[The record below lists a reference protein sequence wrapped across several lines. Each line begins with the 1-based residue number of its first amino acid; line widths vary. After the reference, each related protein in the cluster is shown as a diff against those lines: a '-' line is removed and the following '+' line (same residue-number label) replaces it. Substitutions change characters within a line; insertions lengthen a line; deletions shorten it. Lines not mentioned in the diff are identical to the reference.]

1 MKKKNKTFGVIGLGT
16 FGYHVAK
23 TLAQGGAEV
32 IACDVDEERV
42 REVSEYVSLAYVLD
56 ATDAKALKESGITK
70 VDTAVVSIGE
80 NVEASILV
88 VVQLKELG
96 VKEVVARAVNPLHGK
111 VLEKL
116 GVDRVVYPEKE
127 MAIRVAHSLLV
138 EEFIEEIP
146 IGEKHSLFEIKA
158 FDFMLGKTLR
168 ELDVRRR
175 FGVSVLA
182 IKRGENLI
190 INPMGDDKI
199 LPGDILVVLGTTEQ
213 LSSMASQRAFP
224 SQSP

>member
-1 MKKKNKTFGVIGLGT
+1 MKRKNKTFGVIGLGR
-16 FGYHVAK
+16 FGYHVAR

-32 IACDVDEERV
+32 IACDVDEEKV
-42 REVSEYVSLAYVLD
+42 REISEYVSLAYVLD
-56 ATDAKALKESGITK
+56 ATDAKALKESGIAN

-80 NVEASILV
+80 NIEASILI

-96 VKEVVARAVNPLHGK
+96 VKEIVAKAVNPLHGK

-138 EEFIEEIP
+138 GEFIEEIP
-146 IGEKHSLFEIKA
+146 IGEKHSLFELKA

-168 ELDVRRR
+168 ELDVRKR

-190 INPMGDDKI
+190 VNPMGDEKI

-213 LSSMASQRAFP
+213 LSSMASQ
-224 SQSP
+224 

>member
-1 MKKKNKTFGVIGLGT
+1 MKKKNRTFGVIGLGR
-16 FGYHVAK
+16 FGYHVAR

-32 IACDVDEERV
+32 IACDVDEEKV
-42 REVSEYVSLAYVLD
+42 REISEYVSLAYVLD
-56 ATDAKALKESGITK
+56 ATDAKALKESGIAN
-70 VDTAVVSIGE
+70 VDVAVVSVGE
-80 NVEASILV
+80 NIEASILI

-96 VKEVVARAVNPLHGK
+96 VKEIVAKAVNPLHGK

-127 MAIRVAHSLLV
+127 MAIRVAHSLLAG
-138 EEFIEEIP
+138 EFIEEIP
-146 IGEKHSLFEIKA
+146 IGEKHSLFELKA

-168 ELDVRRR
+168 ELDVRKR

-190 INPMGDDKI
+190 VNPMGDEKI

-213 LSSMASQRAFP
+213 LSNMASQ
-224 SQSP
+224 

>member
-1 MKKKNKTFGVIGLGT
+1 MKRKNRTFSVIGLGR
-16 FGYHVAK
+16 FGYYVAR

-32 IACDVDEERV
+32 IACDVDEEKV
-42 REVSEYVSLAYVLD
+42 REISEYVSLAYVLD
-56 ATDAKALKESGITK
+56 ATDAKALKESGIAN
-70 VDTAVVSIGE
+70 VDVAVVSVGE
-80 NVEASILV
+80 SIEASILI

-96 VKEVVARAVNPLHGK
+96 VKEIVAKAVNPLHGK

-127 MAIRVAHSLLV
+127 MAIRVAHSLLAG
-138 EEFIEEIP
+138 EFIEEIP
-146 IGEKHSLFEIKA
+146 IGEKHSLFELKA

-168 ELDVRRR
+168 ELDVRKR

-190 INPMGDDKI
+190 VNPMGDEKI

-213 LSSMASQRAFP
+213 LSTMASQ
-224 SQSP
+224 

>member
-1 MKKKNKTFGVIGLGT
+1 MKKKNRTFGVIGLGR
-16 FGYHVAK
+16 FGYHVAR

-32 IACDVDEERV
+32 IACDVDEEKV
-42 REVSEYVSLAYVLD
+42 REISEYVSLAYVLD
-56 ATDAKALKESGITK
+56 ATDAKALKESGIAD
-70 VDTAVVSIGE
+70 VDVAVVSVGE
-80 NVEASILV
+80 NIEASILI

-96 VKEVVARAVNPLHGK
+96 VKEIVAKAVNPLHGK

-138 EEFIEEIP
+138 GEFIEEIP
-146 IGEKHSLFEIKA
+146 IGEKYSLFELKA

-168 ELDVRRR
+168 ELDIRRR

-190 INPMGDDKI
+190 VNPMGDEKI

-213 LSSMASQRAFP
+213 LSNMASQ
-224 SQSP
+224 

>member
-1 MKKKNKTFGVIGLGT
+1 VKKKKKNRTFGVIGLGT
-16 FGYHVAK
+16 FGYHVAR
-23 TLAQGGAEV
+23 TLSQGGAEV
-32 IACDVDEERV
+32 IACDVDEEKV

-56 ATDAKALKESGITK
+56 ATDAKALKESGIAN

-80 NVEASILV
+80 NIEASILI

-127 MAIRVAHSLLV
+127 MAIKVAHSLLV
-138 EEFIEEIP
+138 DELIEEIP

-168 ELDVRRR
+168 ELDIRRR

-190 INPMGDDKI
+190 VNPMGDEKI

-213 LSSMASQRAFP
+213 LSTMASQ
-224 SQSP
+224 

>member
-1 MKKKNKTFGVIGLGT
+1 MKKKNRTFGVIGLGR
-16 FGYHVAK
+16 FGYHVAR

-32 IACDVDEERV
+32 IACDVDEEKV

-56 ATDAKALKESGITK
+56 ATDAKALKESGIAN

-80 NVEASILV
+80 NIEASILI

-96 VKEVVARAVNPLHGK
+96 VKEVVAKAITPLHGK

-127 MAIRVAHSLLV
+127 MAIRVAHSLLAG
-138 EEFIEEIP
+138 EFIEEIP
-146 IGEKHSLFEIKA
+146 IGEKHSLFELKA

-168 ELDVRRR
+168 DLDVRRR

-190 INPMGDDKI
+190 VNPMGDEKI

-213 LSSMASQRAFP
+213 FSSMASQ
-224 SQSP
+224 

>member
-1 MKKKNKTFGVIGLGT
+1 MKRKNKTFGVIGLGR
-16 FGYHVAK
+16 FGYHVAR

-32 IACDVDEERV
+32 IACDVDEEKV

-56 ATDAKALKESGITK
+56 ATDAKALKESGIAN

-80 NVEASILV
+80 NIEASILI

-96 VKEVVARAVNPLHGK
+96 VKEVVAKAITPLHGK

-127 MAIRVAHSLLV
+127 MAIRVAHSLLAG
-138 EEFIEEIP
+138 EFIEEIP
-146 IGEKHSLFEIKA
+146 IGEKHSLFELKA

-190 INPMGDDKI
+190 VNPVGDEKV

-213 LSSMASQRAFP
+213 LSSMASQ
-224 SQSP
+224 

>member
-1 MKKKNKTFGVIGLGT
+1 MKRKNKTFGVIGLGR
-16 FGYHVAK
+16 FGYHVAR

-32 IACDVDEERV
+32 IACDVDEEKV
-42 REVSEYVSLAYVLD
+42 REISEYVSLAYVLD
-56 ATDAKALKESGITK
+56 ATDAKALKESGIAN

-80 NVEASILV
+80 NIEASILI

-96 VKEVVARAVNPLHGK
+96 VKEIVAKAVNPLHGK

-138 EEFIEEIP
+138 GEFIEEIP
-146 IGEKHSLFEIKA
+146 IGEKHSLFELKA

-190 INPMGDDKI
+190 VNPVGDEKV

-213 LSSMASQRAFP
+213 LSSMASQ
-224 SQSP
+224 

>member
-1 MKKKNKTFGVIGLGT
+1 MKKKNRTFGVIGLGR
-16 FGYHVAK
+16 FGYHVAR

-42 REVSEYVSLAYVLD
+42 REISEYVSLAYVLD
-56 ATDAKALKESGITK
+56 ATDAKALKESGIAN

-80 NVEASILV
+80 NIEASILI

-96 VKEVVARAVNPLHGK
+96 VKEVVAKAITPLHGK

-138 EEFIEEIP
+138 GEFIEEIP
-146 IGEKHSLFEIKA
+146 IGEKHSLFELKA

-190 INPMGDDKI
+190 VNPVGDEKV

-213 LSSMASQRAFP
+213 LSSMASQ
-224 SQSP
+224 

>member
-1 MKKKNKTFGVIGLGT
+1 MKKKNRTFGVIGLGR
-16 FGYHVAK
+16 FGYHVAR

-32 IACDVDEERV
+32 IACDVDEEKV

-56 ATDAKALKESGITK
+56 ATDAKALKESGIAN

-80 NVEASILV
+80 NIEASILI

-96 VKEVVARAVNPLHGK
+96 VKEVVAKAITPLHGK

-127 MAIRVAHSLLV
+127 MAIRVAHSLLAG
-138 EEFIEEIP
+138 EFIEEIP
-146 IGEKHSLFEIKA
+146 IGEKHSLFELKA

-168 ELDVRRR
+168 ELDIRRR

-190 INPMGDDKI
+190 VNPMGDEKI

-213 LSSMASQRAFP
+213 FSSMASQ
-224 SQSP
+224 

>member
-1 MKKKNKTFGVIGLGT
+1 MKRKNKTFGVIGLGR
-16 FGYHVAK
+16 FGYYVAR

-32 IACDVDEERV
+32 IACDVDEEKV
-42 REVSEYVSLAYVLD
+42 REISEYVSLAYVLD
-56 ATDAKALKESGITK
+56 ATDAKALKESGIAN
-70 VDTAVVSIGE
+70 VDTAVVSVGE
-80 NVEASILV
+80 NIEASILI

-96 VKEVVARAVNPLHGK
+96 VKEIVAKAVNPLHGK

-127 MAIRVAHSLLV
+127 MAIRVAHSLLAG
-138 EEFIEEIP
+138 EFIEEIP
-146 IGEKHSLFEIKA
+146 IGEKHSLFELKA

-168 ELDVRRR
+168 ELDIRRR

-190 INPMGDDKI
+190 VNPVGDEKI

-213 LSSMASQRAFP
+213 LSTMASQ
-224 SQSP
+224 

>member
-1 MKKKNKTFGVIGLGT
+1 MKRKNKSFGVIGLGR
-16 FGYHVAK
+16 FGYHVAL
-23 TLAQGGAEV
+23 TLAKGGAEV
-32 IACDVDEERV
+32 IACDVDEEKI

-56 ATDAKALKESGITK
+56 ATDAKALKESGIAN
-70 VDTAVVSIGE
+70 VDTVVVSIGE
-80 NVEASILV
+80 NIEASILI

-96 VKEVVARAVNPLHGK
+96 VKEVVAKAITPLHGK

-138 EEFIEEIP
+138 GEFIEEIP
-146 IGEKHSLFEIKA
+146 IGEKHSLFELKA
-158 FDFMLGKTLR
+158 FDFMLGRTLKD
-168 ELDVRRR
+168 LDIRRR

-190 INPMGDDKI
+190 VNPMGDEKI
-199 LPGDILVVLGTTEQ
+199 LSGDILVILGTTEQ
-213 LSSMASQRAFP
+213 ISSMASQ
-224 SQSP
+224 

>member
-1 MKKKNKTFGVIGLGT
+1 MKRKSKTFGVIGLGR
-16 FGYHVAK
+16 FGYHVAR

-32 IACDVDEERV
+32 IACDVDEEKV
-42 REVSEYVSLAYVLD
+42 REISEYVSLAYVLD
-56 ATDAKALKESGITK
+56 ATDAKALKESGIAN

-80 NVEASILV
+80 NIEASILI

-96 VKEVVARAVNPLHGK
+96 VKEIVAKAVNPLHGK

-127 MAIRVAHSLLV
+127 MAIRVAHSLLAG
-138 EEFIEEIP
+138 EFIEEIP
-146 IGEKHSLFEIKA
+146 IGEKHSLFELKA

-168 ELDVRRR
+168 ELDVRKR

-190 INPMGDDKI
+190 VNPLGDEKI

-213 LSSMASQRAFP
+213 LSSMASQ
-224 SQSP
+224 

>member
-1 MKKKNKTFGVIGLGT
+1 MKRKNKTFGVIGLGR
-16 FGYHVAK
+16 FGYHVAR

-32 IACDVDEERV
+32 IACDVDEEKV

-56 ATDAKALKESGITK
+56 ATDAKALKESGIAN

-80 NVEASILV
+80 NIEASILI

-96 VKEVVARAVNPLHGK
+96 VKEVVAKAITPLHGK

-138 EEFIEEIP
+138 GEFIEEIP
-146 IGEKHSLFEIKA
+146 IGEKHSLFELKA

-190 INPMGDDKI
+190 VNPMGDEKV

-213 LSSMASQRAFP
+213 LSSMASQ
-224 SQSP
+224 

>member
-1 MKKKNKTFGVIGLGT
+1 MKRKNKTFGVIGLGR
-16 FGYHVAK
+16 FGYHVAI

-32 IACDVDEERV
+32 IACDVDEEKV
-42 REVSEYVSLAYVLD
+42 REISEYVSLAYVLD
-56 ATDAKALKESGITK
+56 ATDAKALKESGIAN
-70 VDTAVVSIGE
+70 VDVAVVSVGE
-80 NVEASILV
+80 NIEASILI

-96 VKEVVARAVNPLHGK
+96 VKEIVAKAVNPLHGK

-127 MAIRVAHSLLV
+127 MAIRVAHSLLAG
-138 EEFIEEIP
+138 EFIEEIP
-146 IGEKHSLFEIKA
+146 IGEKHSLFELKA
-158 FDFMLGKTLR
+158 FDFMLGKTLK
-168 ELDVRRR
+168 ELDVRKR

-190 INPMGDDKI
+190 VNPMGDEKI

-213 LSSMASQRAFP
+213 LSTMASQ
-224 SQSP
+224 

>member
-1 MKKKNKTFGVIGLGT
+1 MKRKNKTFGVIGLGR
-16 FGYHVAK
+16 FGYYVAR

-32 IACDVDEERV
+32 IACDVDEEKV
-42 REVSEYVSLAYVLD
+42 REISEYVSLAYVLD
-56 ATDAKALKESGITK
+56 ATDAKALKESGIAN
-70 VDTAVVSIGE
+70 VDVAVVSVGE
-80 NVEASILV
+80 NIEASILI

-96 VKEVVARAVNPLHGK
+96 VKEIVAKAVNPLHGK

-127 MAIRVAHSLLV
+127 MAIRVAHSLLAG
-138 EEFIEEIP
+138 EFIEEIP
-146 IGEKHSLFEIKA
+146 IGEKHSVFELKA

-168 ELDVRRR
+168 ELDVRKR

-190 INPMGDDKI
+190 VNPMGDEKI

-213 LSSMASQRAFP
+213 LSTMASQ
-224 SQSP
+224 

>member
-1 MKKKNKTFGVIGLGT
+1 MKKKNRTFGVIGLGR
-16 FGYHVAK
+16 FGYHVAR

-32 IACDVDEERV
+32 IACDVDEEKV
-42 REVSEYVSLAYVLD
+42 REISEYVSLAYVLD
-56 ATDAKALKESGITK
+56 ATDAKALKESGIAN

-80 NVEASILV
+80 NIEASILI

-96 VKEVVARAVNPLHGK
+96 VKEIVAKAVNPLHGK

-127 MAIRVAHSLLV
+127 MAIRVAHSLLAG
-138 EEFIEEIP
+138 EFIEEIP
-146 IGEKHSLFEIKA
+146 IGEKHSLFELKA

-168 ELDVRRR
+168 DLDVRRR

-190 INPMGDDKI
+190 VNPMGDEKI

-213 LSSMASQRAFP
+213 LSTMASQ
-224 SQSP
+224 

>member
-1 MKKKNKTFGVIGLGT
+1 MKRKNKTFGVIGLGR
-16 FGYHVAK
+16 FGYYVAR

-32 IACDVDEERV
+32 IACDVDEEKV
-42 REVSEYVSLAYVLD
+42 REISEYVSLAYVLD
-56 ATDAKALKESGITK
+56 ATDAKALKESGIAD
-70 VDTAVVSIGE
+70 VDVAVVSVGE
-80 NVEASILV
+80 NIEASILI

-96 VKEVVARAVNPLHGK
+96 VKEIVAKAVNPLHGK

-138 EEFIEEIP
+138 GEFIEEIP
-146 IGEKHSLFEIKA
+146 IGEKYSLFELKA

-168 ELDVRRR
+168 ELDIRRR

-190 INPMGDDKI
+190 VNPMGDEKI

-213 LSSMASQRAFP
+213 LSNMASQ
-224 SQSP
+224 

>member
-1 MKKKNKTFGVIGLGT
+1 MKRKNRTFGVIGLGR
-16 FGYHVAK
+16 FGYHVAR

-32 IACDVDEERV
+32 IACDVDEEKV

-56 ATDAKALKESGITK
+56 ATDAKALKESGIAN

-80 NVEASILV
+80 NIEASILI

-96 VKEVVARAVNPLHGK
+96 VKEVVAKAVNPLHGK

-127 MAIRVAHSLLV
+127 MAIRVAHSLLAG
-138 EEFIEEIP
+138 EFIEEIP
-146 IGEKHSLFEIKA
+146 IGEKHSLFELKA

-190 INPMGDDKI
+190 VNPVGDEKV

-213 LSSMASQRAFP
+213 LSSMASQ
-224 SQSP
+224 

>member
-1 MKKKNKTFGVIGLGT
+1 MKKKNRTFGVIGLGR
-16 FGYHVAK
+16 FGYHVAR

-32 IACDVDEERV
+32 IACDVDEEKV

-56 ATDAKALKESGITK
+56 ATDAKALKESGIAN

-80 NVEASILV
+80 NIEASILI

-96 VKEVVARAVNPLHGK
+96 VKEVVAKAVNPLHGK

-138 EEFIEEIP
+138 GEFIEEIP
-146 IGEKHSLFEIKA
+146 IGEKHSLFELKP

-190 INPMGDDKI
+190 VNPMGDEKI
-199 LPGDILVVLGTTEQ
+199 LPGDILLVLGTTEQ
-213 LSSMASQRAFP
+213 LSTMASQ
-224 SQSP
+224 

>member
-1 MKKKNKTFGVIGLGT
+1 MKKKNRTFGVIGLGR
-16 FGYHVAK
+16 FGYHVAR

-32 IACDVDEERV
+32 IACDVDEEKV

-56 ATDAKALKESGITK
+56 ATDAKALKESGIAN

-80 NVEASILV
+80 NIEASILI

-96 VKEVVARAVNPLHGK
+96 VKEVVAKAVNPLHGK

-127 MAIRVAHSLLV
+127 MAIRVAHSLLAG
-138 EEFIEEIP
+138 EFIEEIP
-146 IGEKHSLFEIKA
+146 IGEKHSLFELKA

-190 INPMGDDKI
+190 VNPMGDEKI

-213 LSSMASQRAFP
+213 LSSMASQ
-224 SQSP
+224 

>member
-1 MKKKNKTFGVIGLGT
+1 MKGKNKTFGVIGLGR
-16 FGYHVAK
+16 FGYYVAR

-32 IACDVDEERV
+32 IACDVDEEKV
-42 REVSEYVSLAYVLD
+42 REISEYVSLAYVLD
-56 ATDAKALKESGITK
+56 ATDAKALKESGIAD
-70 VDTAVVSIGE
+70 VDVAVVSVGE
-80 NVEASILV
+80 NIEASILI

-96 VKEVVARAVNPLHGK
+96 VKEIVAKAVNPLHGK

-138 EEFIEEIP
+138 GEFIEEIP
-146 IGEKHSLFEIKA
+146 IGEKYSLFELKA

-168 ELDVRRR
+168 ELDIRRR

-190 INPMGDDKI
+190 VNPMGDEKI

-213 LSSMASQRAFP
+213 LSNMASQ
-224 SQSP
+224 

>member
-1 MKKKNKTFGVIGLGT
+1 MKKKNRTFGVIWLGR
-16 FGYHVAK
+16 FGYHVAR

-32 IACDVDEERV
+32 IACDVDEEKV

-56 ATDAKALKESGITK
+56 ATDAKALKESGIAN

-80 NVEASILV
+80 NIEASILI

-96 VKEVVARAVNPLHGK
+96 VKEVVAKAITPLHGK

-138 EEFIEEIP
+138 GEFIEEIP
-146 IGEKHSLFEIKA
+146 IGEKHSLFELKA
-158 FDFMLGKTLR
+158 FDFMLGKTLG

-190 INPMGDDKI
+190 VNPMGDEKI

-213 LSSMASQRAFP
+213 LSSMASQ
-224 SQSP
+224 

>member
-1 MKKKNKTFGVIGLGT
+1 MKRKNRTFGVIGLGR
-16 FGYHVAK
+16 FGYHVAR

-32 IACDVDEERV
+32 IACDVDEEKV
-42 REVSEYVSLAYVLD
+42 REISEYVSLAYVLD
-56 ATDAKALKESGITK
+56 ATDAKALKESGIAN
-70 VDTAVVSIGE
+70 VDVAVVSIGE
-80 NVEASILV
+80 NIEASILI

-96 VKEVVARAVNPLHGK
+96 VKEIVAKAVNPLHGK

-138 EEFIEEIP
+138 GEFIEEIP
-146 IGEKHSLFEIKA
+146 IGEKHSLFELKA

-168 ELDVRRR
+168 ELDIRRR

-190 INPMGDDKI
+190 VNPVGDEKI

-213 LSSMASQRAFP
+213 LSTMASQ
-224 SQSP
+224 

>member
-1 MKKKNKTFGVIGLGT
+1 MKKKNRTFGVIGLGR
-16 FGYHVAK
+16 FGYHVAR

-32 IACDVDEERV
+32 IACDVDEEKV
-42 REVSEYVSLAYVLD
+42 REISEYVSLAYVLD
-56 ATDAKALKESGITK
+56 ATDAKALKESGIAN

-80 NVEASILV
+80 NIEASILI

-96 VKEVVARAVNPLHGK
+96 VKEVVAKAITPLHGK

-138 EEFIEEIP
+138 GEFIEEIP
-146 IGEKHSLFEIKA
+146 IGEKHSLFELKA

-168 ELDVRRR
+168 ELDIRRR

-190 INPMGDDKI
+190 VNPVGDEKV
-199 LPGDILVVLGTTEQ
+199 LPGDILLVLGTTEQ
-213 LSSMASQRAFP
+213 LSSMASQ
-224 SQSP
+224 

>member
-1 MKKKNKTFGVIGLGT
+1 MKRKNKTFGVIGLGR
-16 FGYHVAK
+16 FGYYVAR

-32 IACDVDEERV
+32 IACDVDEEKV
-42 REVSEYVSLAYVLD
+42 REISEYVSLAYVLD
-56 ATDAKALKESGITK
+56 ATDAKALKESGIAN

-80 NVEASILV
+80 NIEASILI

-96 VKEVVARAVNPLHGK
+96 VKEIVAKAVNPLHGK

-138 EEFIEEIP
+138 GEFIEEIP
-146 IGEKHSLFEIKA
+146 IGEKYSLFELKA

-168 ELDVRRR
+168 ELDIRKR

-190 INPMGDDKI
+190 VNPMGDEKV
-199 LPGDILVVLGTTEQ
+199 LPGDILLVLGTTEQ
-213 LSSMASQRAFP
+213 LSSMASQ
-224 SQSP
+224 

>member
-1 MKKKNKTFGVIGLGT
+1 MKKKNRTFGVIGLGR
-16 FGYHVAK
+16 FGYHVAR

-32 IACDVDEERV
+32 IACDVDEEKV

-56 ATDAKALKESGITK
+56 ATDAKALKESGIAN

-80 NVEASILV
+80 NIEASILI

-96 VKEVVARAVNPLHGK
+96 VKEVVAKAITPLHGK

-116 GVDRVVYPEKE
+116 GVDRVVYPDKE

-138 EEFIEEIP
+138 GEFIEEMP
-146 IGEKHSLFEIKA
+146 IGEKHSLFELKA

-168 ELDVRRR
+168 DLDVRRR

-190 INPMGDDKI
+190 VNPVGDEKV

-213 LSSMASQRAFP
+213 LSSMASQ
-224 SQSP
+224 

>member
-1 MKKKNKTFGVIGLGT
+1 MKKKNRTFGVIGLGR
-16 FGYHVAK
+16 FGYHVAR

-32 IACDVDEERV
+32 IACDVDEEKV

-56 ATDAKALKESGITK
+56 ATDAKALKESGIAN

-80 NVEASILV
+80 NIEASILI

-96 VKEVVARAVNPLHGK
+96 VKEVVAKAITPLHGK

-138 EEFIEEIP
+138 GEFIEEIP
-146 IGEKHSLFEIKA
+146 IGEKHSLFELKA

-190 INPMGDDKI
+190 VNPMGDEKI

-213 LSSMASQRAFP
+213 LSSMASQ
-224 SQSP
+224 

>member
-1 MKKKNKTFGVIGLGT
+1 MKRKNKTFVVIGLGR
-16 FGYHVAK
+16 FGYHVAR

-32 IACDVDEERV
+32 IACDVDEEKV

-56 ATDAKALKESGITK
+56 ATDAKALKESGIAN

-80 NVEASILV
+80 NIEASILI

-96 VKEVVARAVNPLHGK
+96 VKEVVAKAITPLHGK

-138 EEFIEEIP
+138 GEFIEEIP
-146 IGEKHSLFEIKA
+146 IGEKHSLFELKA

-168 ELDVRRR
+168 ELDIRRR

-190 INPMGDDKI
+190 VNPVGDEKV

-213 LSSMASQRAFP
+213 LSSMASQ
-224 SQSP
+224 

>member
-1 MKKKNKTFGVIGLGT
+1 MKRKNKTFGVIGLGR
-16 FGYHVAK
+16 FGYHVAR

-32 IACDVDEERV
+32 IACDVDEEKV
-42 REVSEYVSLAYVLD
+42 REISEYVSLAYVLD
-56 ATDAKALKESGITK
+56 ATDAKALKESGIAN

-80 NVEASILV
+80 NIEASILI

-96 VKEVVARAVNPLHGK
+96 VKEIVAKAITPLHGK

-138 EEFIEEIP
+138 GEFIEEIP
-146 IGEKHSLFEIKA
+146 IGEKHSLFELKA

-190 INPMGDDKI
+190 VNPMGDEKI
-199 LPGDILVVLGTTEQ
+199 LPGDILLVLGTTEQ
-213 LSSMASQRAFP
+213 LSTMASQ
-224 SQSP
+224 

>member
-1 MKKKNKTFGVIGLGT
+1 MKRKNKTFGVIGLGR

-32 IACDVDEERV
+32 IACDVDEEKV
-42 REVSEYVSLAYVLD
+42 REISEYVSLAYVLD
-56 ATDAKALKESGITK
+56 ATDAKALKESGIAN

-80 NVEASILV
+80 NIEASILI

-96 VKEVVARAVNPLHGK
+96 VKEIVAKAVNPLHGK

-127 MAIRVAHSLLV
+127 MAIRVAHSLLAG
-138 EEFIEEIP
+138 EFIEEIP
-146 IGEKHSLFEIKA
+146 IGEKHSLFELKA

-168 ELDVRRR
+168 ELDIRKR

-190 INPMGDDKI
+190 VNPMGDEKI

-213 LSSMASQRAFP
+213 LSTMASQ
-224 SQSP
+224 

>member
-1 MKKKNKTFGVIGLGT
+1 MKRKNKTFGVIGLGR
-16 FGYHVAK
+16 FGYHVAR

-32 IACDVDEERV
+32 IACDVDEEKV

-56 ATDAKALKESGITK
+56 ATDAKALKESGIAN

-80 NVEASILV
+80 NIEASILI

-96 VKEVVARAVNPLHGK
+96 VKEIVAKAVNPLHGK

-138 EEFIEEIP
+138 GEFIEEIP
-146 IGEKHSLFEIKA
+146 IGEKHSLFELKA
-158 FDFMLGKTLR
+158 FDFMLGKTLK

-190 INPMGDDKI
+190 VNPMGDEKI

-213 LSSMASQRAFP
+213 LSSMASQ
-224 SQSP
+224 

>member
-1 MKKKNKTFGVIGLGT
+1 MKKKNRTFGVIGLGR
-16 FGYHVAK
+16 FGYHVAR

-32 IACDVDEERV
+32 IACDVDEEKV

-56 ATDAKALKESGITK
+56 ATDAKALKESGIAN

-80 NVEASILV
+80 NIEASILI

-96 VKEVVARAVNPLHGK
+96 VKEVVARAITPLHGK

-127 MAIRVAHSLLV
+127 MAIRIAHSLLV
-138 EEFIEEIP
+138 GEFIEEIP
-146 IGEKHSLFEIKA
+146 IGEKHSLFELKA

-168 ELDVRRR
+168 DLDVRRR

-190 INPMGDDKI
+190 VNPMGDEKI

-213 LSSMASQRAFP
+213 LSSMASQ
-224 SQSP
+224 